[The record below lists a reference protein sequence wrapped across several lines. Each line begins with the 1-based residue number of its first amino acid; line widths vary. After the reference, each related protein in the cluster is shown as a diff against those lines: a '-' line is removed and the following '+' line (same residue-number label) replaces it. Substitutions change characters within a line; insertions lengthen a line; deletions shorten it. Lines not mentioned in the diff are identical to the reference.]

1 MADSVVLKCTR
12 CGNTTEPL
20 KRWFYSNGDR
30 FVCDDCLGKP
40 MPAPLPPPRDLE
52 TLEKPKVAKGCKHP
66 EANWYWKS
74 GVYICGICSTTLYA
88 QKPKDQTM
96 KKDSGKPS
104 LFPILGATQA
114 LAEIA
119 AVLHFG
125 AKKYAPNKWREGMNW
140 SRLIDALLR
149 HVTAFANG
157 ESTDPETGLSH
168 LGHAGCCVLFLLT
181 YQLENLG
188 TDDRWALSKKQ
199 D

>member
-1 MADSVVLKCTR
+1 MADNVAIKCTR

-30 FVCDDCLGKP
+30 FVCDDCLGK
-40 MPAPLPPPRDLE
+40 
-52 TLEKPKVAKGCKHP
+52 KPKAAKGCAHH
-66 EANWYWKS
+66 EVNWYWKS
-74 GVYICGICSTTLYA
+74 GVYTCGICNAPATA
-88 QKPKDQTM
+88 QKQKDQTM

-104 LFPILGATQA
+104 LYPILGTAQA

>member
-1 MADSVVLKCTR
+1 MCGMRLGSDSITWDAFNPGGCMADDPIFPEHELIPK
-12 CGNTTEPL
+12 EL
-20 KRWFYSNGDR
+20 EIK
-30 FVCDDCLGKP
+30 
-40 MPAPLPPPRDLE
+40 LPVRE
-52 TLEKPKVAKGCKHP
+52 
-66 EANWYWKS
+66 
-74 GVYICGICSTTLYA
+74 
-88 QKPKDQTM
+88 QKDQTM

-104 LFPILGATQA
+104 LFPILGAAQA

-125 AKKYAPNKWREGMNW
+125 AKKYAPSKWREGMNW

-188 TDDRWALSKKQ
+188 TDDRWPLSKKQ